1 MATPAADPQD
11 VETLLDLG
19 VRNRWYPIAPSWMI
33 EEKPVGLTRLGE
45 NIVAWRDSD
54 GEVRVLRDRCPHRGA
69 RLSMGWNLGD
79 RLACWYH
86 GVQIGKDGTVLD
98 VPAVEDCPLIGEKA
112 VKSYPA
118 FEHMGGVFAY
128 FGDALHPEPVKF
140 DMPEEFTS
148 DEWEGMLCTAHWR
161 CNYRYAIDNVMDPM
175 HGAYLHAASHS
186 MAEGG
191 KEAKMRIRKSDD
203 GLMFEKVGQRG
214 VNFDWVE
221 FADTGAFWMR
231 LAIPYRRNAGP
242 GGLFGIVGFATPIDA
257 ENCRVFFWRTR
268 KCQGWQRDAW
278 RFMYKNR
285 LEGLHWDVLE
295 QDRLVLEGMEP
306 DARDHEFLYQHD
318 TGLARIR
325 RMLHTEA
332 ESQVAA
338 LAEAEAVGAA
348 AE

>member
-1 MATPAADPQD
+1 MATPAVDPQA
-11 VETLLDLG
+11 VEDLLDFG
-19 VRNRWYPIAPSWMI
+19 VRNRWYPIAPSWMV
-33 EEKPVGLTRLGE
+33 EDKPVGLTRLGE
-45 NIVAWRDSD
+45 RIVVWRDAD
-54 GEVRVLRDRCPHRGA
+54 GEVRVLADRCPHRGA

-86 GVQIGKDGTVLD
+86 GIEVDKDGVVVD
-98 VPAVEDCPLIGEKA
+98 VPAVAECPLIGEKA
-112 VKSYPA
+112 VQTYPS
-118 FEHMGGVFAY
+118 FEHMGGIFVY
-128 FGDALHPEPVKF
+128 FGDALHPEPVSF

-148 DEWEGMLCTAHWR
+148 DEWDGLLCTAHWR

-175 HGAYLHAASHS
+175 HGTYLHAESHS
-186 MAEGG
+186 MAEGE
-191 KEAKMRIRKSDD
+191 KEAKMRVRQSDD
-203 GLMFEKVGQRG
+203 GLIFEKIGQRG

-221 FADTGAFWMR
+221 FADTGAHWMR
-231 LAIPYRRNAGP
+231 LSLPYRKNAGP
-242 GGLFGIVGFATPIDA
+242 GGLFGIVGFVTPIDA

-295 QDRLVLEGMEP
+295 QDRIVLEGMDP

-318 TGLARIR
+318 TGLTRVR
-325 RMLHTEA
+325 RMLQTEA
-332 ESQVAA
+332 EGQLAA
-338 LAEAEAVGAA
+338 LAEAETAQAA

>member
-242 GGLFGIVGFATPIDA
+242 GGLFGIVGFATPNDA
-257 ENCRVFFWRTR
+257 ENCRGFFWRTR

-306 DARDHEFLYQHD
+306 DARDHECLTQHD

>member
-33 EEKPVGLTRLGE
+33 EDKPVGLTRLGE
-45 NIVAWRDSD
+45 HIVAWRDSD

-98 VPAVEDCPLIGEKA
+98 VPAVDDCPLVGEKA

-191 KEAKMRIRKSDD
+191 KEAKMRIRKSDH

>member
-98 VPAVEDCPLIGEKA
+98 VPAVDDCPLIGEKA